1 MGVSVIIVGPC
12 PVWLATKV
20 HALNFVVI
28 IIHVWQS

>member
-1 MGVSVIIVGPC
+1 MSVIVVGSC

-28 IIHVWQS
+28 MIHVWQS